1 LIGGGTARERV
12 SPIVCRP
19 SARHALRFL
28 LLVGWLAAAGLA
40 PALAQQ
46 TAPAATPP
54 VGAATAGTSGTPPA
68 AIDPN
73 AKQLQGVEAALAA
86 AKQKQAAL
94 AAAAAALT
102 RETADLQASLVQR
115 AAAIQAAERELSQIE
130 ATLATLEESRRAK
143 ALELADKR
151 RALLGSL
158 AALERLAMAS
168 PGAALVDEH
177 PLDIARGSLLL
188 RYAVPELQRR
198 AGLLAG
204 EIAQMDALGR
214 EIEGRRA
221 HAQGVEAA
229 LQQDR
234 QQVTELLKRKA
245 DLQRQTAAEASA
257 AQTRS
262 EKLAAQAKDLRDLLD
277 KLASEKPQT
286 PAISRPANVRPFPT
300 QPASLFP
307 PVSGQLVGR
316 FGAPDPAAGST
327 AKGILLQTRPGATVV
342 APFDGQVLFRGPFR
356 SYGEILIIQHD
367 GGYHSLLAGLAR
379 SDAVV
384 GQWVLAG
391 EPVGVMGPSQD
402 GNPKLYMELRHDGHP
417 IDPVPWLG
425 KSDSKVE

>member
-1 LIGGGTARERV
+1 
-12 SPIVCRP
+12 
-19 SARHALRFL
+19 
-28 LLVGWLAAAGLA
+28 
-40 PALAQQ
+40 
-46 TAPAATPP
+46 
-54 VGAATAGTSGTPPA
+54 
-68 AIDPN
+68 
-73 AKQLQGVEAALAA
+73 
-86 AKQKQAAL
+86 
-94 AAAAAALT
+94 
-102 RETADLQASLVQR
+102 
-115 AAAIQAAERELSQIE
+115 
-130 ATLATLEESRRAK
+130 
-143 ALELADKR
+143 
-151 RALLGSL
+151 
-158 AALERLAMAS
+158 
-168 PGAALVDEH
+168 
-177 PLDIARGSLLL
+177 
-188 RYAVPELQRR
+188 
-198 AGLLAG
+198 
-204 EIAQMDALGR
+204 
-214 EIEGRRA
+214 
-221 HAQGVEAA
+221 
-229 LQQDR
+229 
-234 QQVTELLKRKA
+234 LKRKA
-245 DLQRQTAAEASA
+245 DLQRQTAADAVA

-262 EKLAAQAKDLRDLLD
+262 ETLAAQAKDLRELLE

-300 QPASLFP
+300 LPASLFP

>member
-1 LIGGGTARERV
+1 M
-12 SPIVCRP
+12 CRP
-19 SARHALRFL
+19 SVRHPILFL
-28 LLVGWLAAAGLA
+28 LFAGWLVCAGLA
-40 PALAQQ
+40 PATAQE
-46 TAPAATPP
+46 TAPATPAVP
-54 VGAATAGTSGTPPA
+54 AAPAAGAASAT
-68 AIDPN
+68 DPN

-94 AAAAAALT
+94 AAAAATLA

-115 AAAIQAAERELSQIE
+115 AAAIQASERELSQIE
-130 ATLATLEESRRAK
+130 ATLATLEDARRSK

-158 AALERLAMAS
+158 AALERLAMTP
-168 PGAALVDEH
+168 PGAALVDED

-234 QQVTELLKRKA
+234 QQVTELLKRKG

-262 EKLAAQAKDLRDLLD
+262 EMLAAQAKDLRDLLE

-300 QPASLFP
+300 QPASLFS

>member
-1 LIGGGTARERV
+1 M
-12 SPIVCRP
+12 
-19 SARHALRFL
+19 
-28 LLVGWLAAAGLA
+28 
-40 PALAQQ
+40 AQQ
-46 TAPAATPP
+46 TAPVASAPA
-54 VGAATAGTSGTPPA
+54 GAAPLAPGTAA

-94 AAAAAALT
+94 AAAAAALAK
-102 RETADLQASLVQR
+102 ETADLQASLVQR

-130 ATLATLEESRRAK
+130 ATLATLEEARRAK

-158 AALERLAMAS
+158 AALERLAMTP
-168 PGAALVDEH
+168 PGAALVDED

-221 HAQGVEAA
+221 HAQSVEAS
-229 LQQDR
+229 LQQDG
-234 QQVTELLKRKA
+234 QQVAELLKRKA

-277 KLASEKPQT
+277 KLASRKTTNPGHIEARQCQT
-286 PAISRPANVRPFPT
+286 FS
-300 QPASLFP
+300 
-307 PVSGQLVGR
+307 
-316 FGAPDPAAGST
+316 DP
-327 AKGILLQTRPGATVV
+327 
-342 APFDGQVLFRGPFR
+342 
-356 SYGEILIIQHD
+356 
-367 GGYHSLLAGLAR
+367 
-379 SDAVV
+379 
-384 GQWVLAG
+384 AG
-391 EPVGVMGPSQD
+391 EPFSAGFRPACRPVWRARSRSGINGQGHPAADPSRRHCRGPLRRP
-402 GNPKLYMELRHDGHP
+402 GPVPRTVPKLRGNLDNP
-417 IDPVPWLG
+417 T
-425 KSDSKVE
+425 